1 MFFLSLKLF
10 FFDAY
15 AWVPL
20 GTPGYPWVPLNPPL
34 NHFQNC
40 DFGVHR
46 ASFSDTTKSTQIQAA
61 LKKTSLLEI

>member
-1 MFFLSLKLF
+1 MFFIPKIVFLV
-10 FFDAY
+10 AY

-20 GTPGYPWVPLNPPL
+20 GTPGYPWTHRSIIFKIVIL
-34 NHFQNC
+34 
-40 DFGVHR
+40 GVHR